1 MYAMRRVLLL
11 LPSVSL
17 LALSAASQTAAPQQA
32 PAPPPAQQNNP
43 AVIRTTTRLV
53 QIHVTVRDEKNQP
66 LTGLK
71 KENFTILDGG
81 KPQQIAVFS
90 AEAPP
95 AAPQLVHKLPPNI
108 FTNRHDALGELPGTN
123 TILFLDGVNTQPTD
137 QAFARE
143 QALKF
148 LRTIRPQDHF
158 AVYAL
163 TNSSYVQ
170 VLHDFTADDSALIKA
185 INDFTVKPADKSI
198 VPFSDALDFAGLT
211 PSILRAGPID
221 SLNPHDATQR
231 DELRDERTRYRLY
244 PVISAIIAI
253 ANHVATIPG
262 RKNLVWISGGT
273 PLSLRS
279 GPDRLKLSELGYT
292 IGEPQYAETG
302 AQFIRAAA
310 ESCNAANVVMYTIDV
325 HGVTLLNTNSDPRQR
340 SIPQSPQAQQRSAQG
355 RMDHEQAVR
364 DTFRT
369 FADDTGGIAF
379 YGNNDI
385 VESLQDA
392 FDDSRYSYTIGYY
405 PDHNAWDGKFHKVE
419 VKVDRKTS
427 HVRYRD
433 GYYANPDQSAPEND
447 PQKLLQYAAD
457 SPLDSNTLSM
467 MVSVQHTEPP
477 EEHQLKFQVGV
488 DVAQLF
494 LQHADGHYKGGIDL
508 SWIQRDQTGQVI
520 AAQKQHVDLNFTED
534 EYKGLLTRGAI
545 FQRSIALGPDAH
557 DVRVVALDP
566 STMQVGTVTI
576 PLQQFFSAAA
586 NMPQPKSP

>member
-1 MYAMRRVLLL
+1 MYAMRRALLMFSCAVFL
-11 LPSVSL
+11 GLT
-17 LALSAASQTAAPQQA
+17 AASQTAAPQQT
-32 PAPPPAQQNNP
+32 PAASPAQQTSP

-53 QIHVTVRDEKNQP
+53 QIHVTVRDEKNHP

-90 AEAPP
+90 SEAPA
-95 AAPQLVHKLPPNI
+95 AAPTLVHKLPPNI

-123 TILFLDGVNTQPTD
+123 TILFLDGINTQPTD
-137 QAFARE
+137 QAHARD

-163 TNSSYVQ
+163 TNSHYVQ

-185 INDFTVKPADKSI
+185 INDFTVKPSDKSL
-198 VPFSDALDFAGLT
+198 VPFSDALDFAGLA

-221 SLNPHDATQR
+221 PLNPRDATQR

-244 PVISAIIAI
+244 PVISAIISI

-262 RKNLVWISGGT
+262 RKNLIWISGGT
-273 PLSLRS
+273 PLTLYNA
-279 GPDRLKLSELGYT
+279 PDRIKLSELGYT
-292 IGEPQYAETG
+292 VGEPKYAETG

-310 ESCNAANVVMYTIDV
+310 ESCNAANVVMYTVDV
-325 HGVTLLNTNSDPRQR
+325 HGVTMLNTGAGPEQR
-340 SIPQSPQAQQRSAQG
+340 SMGGSLQDQQKSALG
-355 RMDHEQAVR
+355 RMAHQQDVR

-385 VESLQDA
+385 AGSLQDA
-392 FDDSRYSYTIGYY
+392 FDDSRYSYTIGFY
-405 PDHNAWDGKFHKVE
+405 PENTTWDGKFHKIE

-427 HVRYRD
+427 HIRHRD
-433 GYYANPDQSAPEND
+433 GYFATPDDSQPQDD
-447 PQKLLQYAAD
+447 PQKLLQNAAN
-457 SPLDSNTLSM
+457 SPLDSSALSL
-467 MVSVQHTEPP
+467 MVSVQHVESV
-477 EEHQLKFQVGV
+477 EDRQLKFQVGV
-488 DVAQLF
+488 DVAQLL
-494 LQHADGHYKGGIDL
+494 LQHSGGHWKGGLDL
-508 SWIQRDQTGQVI
+508 GWVQRNDIGEVV
-520 AAQKQHVDLNFTED
+520 AAQKQHVDLDFSD
-534 EYKGLLTRGAI
+534 PEYKNLQTQGAI
-545 FQRSIALGPDAH
+545 FQRTLPINPDSH

-566 STMQVGTVTI
+566 ATLQVGTVTI
-576 PLQQFFSAAA
+576 PMKQFIAVTTTA
-586 NMPQPKSP
+586 PQLNHP